1 MKKFEIRQTV
11 IEITIVEAVD
21 EEEALDLFYSGGIE
35 ISSYGRVKGGDN
47 IHIEEIQEDIKN
59 KIIKENN

>member
-21 EEEALDLFYSGGIE
+21 EEEALDTFYSGEIE
-35 ISSYGRVKGGDN
+35 VSSYGSVKGGDD
-47 IHIEEIQEDIKN
+47 IHIEEIQ
-59 KIIKENN
+59 

>member
-21 EEEALDLFYSGGIE
+21 EEEALEVFFGGGTDVT
-35 ISSYGRVKGGDN
+35 SYESVKGGDD
-47 IHIEEIQEDIKN
+47 IQIEEIK
-59 KIIKENN
+59 

>member
-21 EEEALDLFYSGGIE
+21 EETAMEMFLGGGTDIT
-35 ISSYGRVKGGDN
+35 SYESVGGGDD
-47 IHIEEIQEDIKN
+47 IHIKEIPMIPKSVSG
-59 KIIKENN
+59 

>member
-21 EEEALDLFYSGGIE
+21 AEEALEVFFGGGTDIT
-35 ISSYGRVKGGDN
+35 SYGKVGGGDD
-47 IHIEEIQEDIKN
+47 IDITEIQ
-59 KIIKENN
+59 